1 MKIKWNILLDIKA
14 YFKAIIIKTFIIGVG
29 INKSMR
35 RMQKRS
41 RNVSTSLEIWF
52 MTEIALDSPQLSHTE
67 GREQY

>member
-1 MKIKWNILLDIKA
+1 MEHPTRIDGKT
-14 YFKAIIIKTFIIGVG
+14 YFKAIIIKTFVIDVG

-52 MTEIALDSPQLSHTE
+52 RQRALDSPQLSHTE